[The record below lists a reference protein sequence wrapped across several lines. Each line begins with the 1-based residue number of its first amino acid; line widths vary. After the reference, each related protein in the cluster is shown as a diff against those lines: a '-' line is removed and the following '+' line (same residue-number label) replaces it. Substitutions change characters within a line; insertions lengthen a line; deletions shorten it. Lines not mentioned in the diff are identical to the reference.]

1 MKQLWA
7 ILKRLRE
14 DKQGVAYLE
23 FILALPILLLLFV
36 GAVDLTRMVLIHQKV
51 DRATFTVADLLTQ
64 LQVQQSNV
72 CGTLNQVN
80 TEVISDVIKPF
91 SFKANDYGMIVTSV
105 VMRYIGSFSVG
116 PRIEWRA
123 TSGSNYSFGDSKV
136 GGGGVGA
143 PASVPGPLSPLEKRE
158 RLFVSEMWYEF
169 QPLLPWSFEVAG
181 TPVEGV
187 DAHRLH
193 KFIYM
198 RGRNSNINDDYQE
211 GTAAQAVGC
220 STS

>member
-1 MKQLWA
+1 MKPLWD
-7 ILKRLRE
+7 ILRRLRE

-64 LQVQQSNV
+64 LQVQEENV
-72 CGTLNQVN
+72 CPTLNRIN
-80 TEVISDVIKPF
+80 TEVIGDVIKPF
-91 SFKANDYGMIVTSV
+91 SYEPSEYGLIVSSV
-105 VMRYIGSFSVG
+105 IMRYIGAFSVG

-123 TSGSNYSFGDSKV
+123 TAGSNYSFGDSQV

-143 PASVPGPLSPLEKRE
+143 PATIPSALTMERRE
-158 RLFVSEMWYEF
+158 RLIVTEMWYKF
-169 QPLLPWSFEVAG
+169 KPMLPWSFEVAG

-187 DAHRLH
+187 NAHTLN

-198 RGRNSNINDDYQE
+198 RGRNSNINDDFQE
-211 GTAAQAVGC
+211 GTASEAAGC
-220 STS
+220 